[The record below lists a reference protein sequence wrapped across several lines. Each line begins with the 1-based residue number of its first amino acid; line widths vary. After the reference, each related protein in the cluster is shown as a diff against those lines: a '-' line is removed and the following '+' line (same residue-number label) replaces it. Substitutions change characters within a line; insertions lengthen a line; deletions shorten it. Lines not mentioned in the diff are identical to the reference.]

1 MSFYASSFQFDGI
14 PSETYGLTIS
24 EIDASANSSSMGST
38 SMEMTSR
45 KIYRRAT
52 PYFYGGTPSENLSFD
67 ISIMSPKM
75 DIDAEKSQLIQKW
88 LFSSR
93 KYKKLL
99 IIQPDMQDRYY
110 NCIFNNPQIIRVGNV
125 IQGYTATV
133 QCDAPYSWA
142 FPQTVEYL
150 YSSPVT
156 DTTINFNNTSDDKGA
171 YLYPI
176 TAITISNTGGN
187 ITLTNVSDANR
198 VFSFTGLSA
207 NEIMTVDNSLQII
220 SSSLGIRRMSN
231 FNKKFF
237 RLIPEMNTIRIQGN
251 IAKLSITSQFVAKL

>member
-1 MSFYASSFQFDGI
+1 MAFYARFFQFDGV

-24 EIDASANSSSMGST
+24 EVDASANSSTMGSA
-38 SMEMTSR
+38 SMEMVSR

-67 ISIMSPKM
+67 ISITAIDE

-110 NCIFNNPQIIRVGNV
+110 NCIFNNPQIVRVGN
-125 IQGYTATV
+125 IIRGYTATV

-142 FPQTVEYL
+142 FPKTVEYT

-156 DTTINFNNTSDDKGA
+156 DASIVFNNVSDDRGS
-171 YLYPI
+171 YLYPK
-176 TAITISNTGGN
+176 TVLTVSNVGGN
-187 ITLTNVSDANR
+187 ITITNQNDSNR
-198 VFSFTGLSA
+198 QFSFTGLSA
-207 NEIMTVDNSLQII
+207 NEVITVDNSLQILTT
-220 SSSLGIRRMSN
+220 SLGIRRMGN
-231 FNKKFF
+231 FNKKFL
-237 RLIPEMNTIRIQGN
+237 RLIPGLNNLRIQGN